1 MVAAL
6 QDPTD
11 AGLKALGEVVDLDRF
26 LSFWATEVLVGH
38 WDGYAGDRNNYHFYR
53 EPDGPFVFIPWG
65 TDDTFHL
72 KDDPNPFDNIS
83 NPPPSVLALTAIPNR
98 LYNDGDCGPATSP
111 A

>member
-6 QDPTD
+6 QDPSD
-11 AGLKALGEVVDLDRF
+11 AGLKALGETVDLDRF

-65 TDDTFHL
+65 ADDTFHL
-72 KDDPNPFDNIS
+72 RDDPQSLRQHQQPAPIGAGPHS
-83 NPPPSVLALTAIPNR
+83 HPEPPVQR
-98 LYNDGDCGPATSP
+98 R
-111 A
+111 

>member
-1 MVAAL
+1 M
-6 QDPTD
+6 
-11 AGLKALGEVVDLDRF
+11 
-26 LSFWATEVLVGH
+26 LVGH

-83 NPPPSVLALTAIPNR
+83 NPPRRCWPSQPSRTASTTTVT
-98 LYNDGDCGPATSP
+98 GGPATSP